1 MLAANRF
8 RRVVHQ
14 TEKGVEI
21 TRDLAMRHSS
31 AIFVLCA
38 VCWDLRAAATTV
50 IMHNLVPNGIGL
62 KDMSGNLLTAGT
74 ASAGDGAIL
83 QLGYYSAATAADP
96 FAGAWIVMAG
106 SDTIGDKSGD
116 LSAGKFSLSY
126 QFKDDYKFIPVAGT
140 PLAIRFYDSTSLATA
155 NYFNCV
161 SNTNGTWNWAGG
173 TPEPTITLT
182 FSTTSPTQVW
192 QGGAA
197 SAFRTTLAVPEP
209 SGVLLAMIGLGPLAG
224 MRRRRE

>member
-1 MLAANRF
+1 MP
-8 RRVVHQ
+8 
-14 TEKGVEI
+14 I
-21 TRDLAMRHSS
+21 TGPDTSYRS
-31 AIFVLCA
+31 
-38 VCWDLRAAATTV
+38 
-50 IMHNLVPNGIGL
+50 
-62 KDMSGNLLTAGT
+62 
-74 ASAGDGAIL
+74 
-83 QLGYYSAATAADP
+83 
-96 FAGAWIVMAG
+96 
-106 SDTIGDKSGD
+106 TIGDSSGHSD
-116 LSAGKFSLSY
+116 GRFYLSY
-126 QFKDDYKFIPVAGT
+126 QFKDDYSFIPVAGT

-182 FSTTSPTQVW
+182 FSTTSATQVW